1 MFGQPYRGADSLTWT
16 YTTSNSLNGADYLM
30 YPSNAQNLVDLTTQV
45 KTVLAT
51 DEKIDLT
58 LNIYGFDYTGT
69 PTAVITD
76 TVALAAS

>member
-1 MFGQPYRGADSLTWT
+1 
-16 YTTSNSLNGADYLM
+16 M
-30 YPSNAQNLVDLTTQV
+30 YPSNAQNLVDLTTQI
-45 KTVLAT
+45 KTVLSANET
-51 DEKIDLT
+51 INLT